1 VVFQGNTADHS
12 PQDIAALMTGHEVEF
27 PKLEDANADKDGE
40 IALDIRGLSV
50 KSDRGFLALDNFD
63 LSVKSG
69 EIMGLAGVSGN
80 GQKEL
85 AEAINGLRK
94 AESGQIL
101 FFGTDLANK
110 SPAFVIRS
118 GMGYIPEERN
128 VEGIVP
134 SFSLR
139 ENIILKDNNSPEYS
153 RKGFLKH
160 KHINETAEILKEQFD
175 IRCPNTHVAAG
186 SLSGGNIQK
195 VILARELTRNPRF
208 LVAVYP
214 TRGLDMGA
222 IEFIHKQLLAKRRAG
237 YGILLISEELEEI
250 MNLSDRIAVIFK
262 GQIQKVLQS
271 EEADLRKLG
280 ILMAG
285 VQDG

>member
-1 VVFQGNTADHS
+1 
-12 PQDIAALMTGHEVEF
+12 MTGRDVELPKREEV
-27 PKLEDANADKDGE
+27 PPGE
-40 IALDIRGLSV
+40 ETALDIR
-50 KSDRGFLALDNFD
+50 D
-63 LSVKSG
+63 LSVKGDRDYLALDHLNLEIKCG

-80 GQKEL
+80 GQREI

-94 AESGQIL
+94 TESGQIL
-101 FFGTDLANK
+101 FFGTDLANR
-110 SPAFVIRS
+110 SPAFVIRQ

-134 SFSLR
+134 SFSIK
-139 ENIILKDNNSPEYS
+139 ENFILKDTDRPEFS
-153 RKGFLKH
+153 NRGFLKN
-160 KHINETAEILKEQFD
+160 KHIDENAEDLRTQFD
-175 IRCPNTHVAAG
+175 IRSASAAVAAG

-214 TRGLDMGA
+214 TSGLDMGA
-222 IEFIHKQLLAKRRAG
+222 AEFIHKQLLAKRKEG

-250 MNLSDRIAVIFK
+250 MNLSERIAVIFK
-262 GQIQKVLQS
+262 GQIQKVLKAG
-271 EEADLRKLG
+271 EANRRSLG

-285 VQDG
+285 VKDEQAL